1 MKKTQRVGSLIK
13 ILSDS
18 PNQAFGLKT
27 FCQLFGAAKSSI
39 SEDIAAAKEVVKDME
54 LGRIETTPGAT
65 GGVKFVPY
73 ISNGDTLLLQNE
85 LCEKLDDPN
94 RILGGGFIYSSDLM
108 FDPHLVKRLATVFAR
123 KFQDLNA
130 NIVATIETKGIP
142 VAVMTAYL
150 LNIPLVVIRREA
162 KISEGS
168 TVSINYFSG
177 SYDRVQKMSISKR
190 AVKPGSKALIIDDF
204 MRGGGSVK
212 GIGDIL
218 SEFDISVLGTG
229 VVIAS
234 SEPDKKKISSYVPI
248 IFMDEL
254 VEEENKLRFFPNNQ
268 IF

>member
-18 PNQAFGLKT
+18 PNQPFGLKI
-27 FCQLFGAAKSSI
+27 FCEMFGAAKSSI
-39 SEDIAAAKEVVKDME
+39 SEDIAAVKEVMKEMD
-54 LGRIETTPGAT
+54 LGRIETTPGAA

-73 ISNGDTLLLQNE
+73 ISNQDTLKLQNE
-85 LCEKLDDPN
+85 LCEKLDDPH

-130 NIVATIETKGIP
+130 DIVATIETKGIP

-150 LNIPLVVIRREA
+150 LNLPLVVIRREA

-190 AVKPGSKALIIDDF
+190 AVKPGTKALIIDDF
-204 MRGGGSVK
+204 MRGGGSIK

-234 SEPDKKKISSYVPI
+234 SEPTNKKIQDYVPI
-248 IFMDEL
+248 IFMNDLADE
-254 VEEENKLRFFPNNQ
+254 EKEHSFFPNNQ